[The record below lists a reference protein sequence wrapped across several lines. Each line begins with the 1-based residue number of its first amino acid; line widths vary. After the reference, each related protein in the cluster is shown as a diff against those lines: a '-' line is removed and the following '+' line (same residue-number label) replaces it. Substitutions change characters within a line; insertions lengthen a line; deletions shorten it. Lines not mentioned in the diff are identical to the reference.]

1 MKSTLVLATIG
12 LLAAAASATP
22 LSGPHAGP
30 VPGDRAH
37 GAATSMP
44 CASDEL
50 AHRHGDRDHRRG
62 HAHGVHDRNGEKS
75 NHDMQVV
82 PTSAGP
88 GESAYGWRYFTD
100 PSAHRAVV
108 ISPQG
113 EYYYSRGKGLRLV
126 AVTQPAS

>member
-1 MKSTLVLATIG
+1 MKSTLVLAAIG

-22 LSGPHAGP
+22 LSGPRAGSL
-30 VPGDRAH
+30 PGDRAH

-50 AHRHGDRDHRRG
+50 AHRHRDRDRRRDP
-62 HAHGVHDRNGEKS
+62 AHGVHDRNDGKS
-75 NHDMQVV
+75 NHGMQAV
-82 PTSAGP
+82 PTRAGP
-88 GESAYGWRYFTD
+88 GESAYGWRYFTE

-113 EYYYSRGKGLRLV
+113 EYYYSHGEGLRLV